1 MGLRPH
7 SRPKVDALRPD
18 AFCEGAAH
26 RPFFMSFRSPSNAPR
41 LDGAF
46 VSAALS
52 ARWAGREQF
61 TILET
66 GFGAGD
72 LFLATWAQW
81 RREAGPAARLFY
93 IALES
98 RLLPEADLR
107 AVHLQKAELEPLGL
121 LLRQQWPLAVRG
133 LHRLEFENARVVLLL
148 GLGQMETILPQLQA
162 EVDAFLLPD
171 PAQRKLPGGQRPLRS
186 LARLAAEGALFVA
199 DNLSPAESAEL
210 VRTGFALENTEAT
223 PGSPTLSTGVFRAA
237 KRRRT
242 GFSYGAEAREA
253 VVIGAGLA
261 GTAAAASLRKRGW
274 EVTLLE
280 RHGAVAQEAS
290 GNLAGVMSPMVS
302 RDDGLAARLS
312 RASFL
317 WLLRELEQF
326 ETSDSPAHWSGCGV
340 LQFAK
345 DPKEESLFQT
355 IAEAQGFPADFF
367 RAITQAEASADLGM
381 VAPIG
386 GCLFPLGGWVHPP
399 SLCEARLRNFPG
411 IRTVFYQN
419 ALEFHREENRWVV
432 CNAAGTVLGSAP
444 VLVLANAHDAARF
457 ELSAHLHFKKV
468 RGQVTHLPSSLLPPF
483 SRVLCRDGYL
493 TPAVDGTCC
502 LGATFDFDSN
512 ESALN
517 AEGHLVNLARL
528 GGLLPSASPIAEVAG
543 CTGRVGFRALTA
555 DRMPLVGALPDS
567 AGTASGNAGVQDFPR
582 LPGLYG
588 ILGLGSRG
596 LVWSALMGEF
606 LAASIVGEPWPL
618 EMDLAR
624 AIDPARFLFRAKNAP
639 TERRAQK

>member
-1 MGLRPH
+1 MPLP
-7 SRPKVDALRPD
+7 
-18 AFCEGAAH
+18 
-26 RPFFMSFRSPSNAPR
+26 SPNNATR
-41 LDGAF
+41 FDGAF
-46 VSAALS
+46 LRTALS
-52 ARWAGREQF
+52 ARWAGREHF
-61 TILET
+61 TVLET
-66 GFGAGD
+66 GFGAGEH
-72 LFLATWAQW
+72 FLATWALW
-81 RREAGPAARLFY
+81 RCEAGPTTRLFY
-93 IALES
+93 IALEGH
-98 RLLPEADLR
+98 LLPEADIR
-107 AVHLQKAELEPLGL
+107 VVHLQKTELEPLGL

-148 GLGQMETILPQLQA
+148 GLGQMETILPQLHA

-171 PAQRKLPGGQRPLRS
+171 PAHRELSGGQRPLRS
-186 LARLAAEGALFVA
+186 LARLAGEGALCVA

-210 VRTGFALENTEAT
+210 VRSGFALENSEAI
-223 PGSPTLSTGVFRAA
+223 PGDPALSTGVFRAA

-242 GFSYGAEAREA
+242 GFSSGAEAREA
-253 VVIGAGLA
+253 LVIGAGLA
-261 GTAAAASLRKRGW
+261 GSAAAASLRKRGW
-274 EVTLLE
+274 AVTLLE

-317 WLLRELEQF
+317 WLLRELERF
-326 ETSDSPAHWSGCGV
+326 EASDSPARWSGCGV
-340 LQFAK
+340 LQLAK
-345 DPKEESLFQT
+345 DPKEEALFQT

-367 RAITQAEASADLGM
+367 RAMTQVEASADLG
-381 VAPIG
+381 VPAPIG

-419 ALEFHREENRWVV
+419 ALEFHRQENRWVV
-432 CNAAGTVLGSAP
+432 CDATGTVLGSAP
-444 VLVLANAHDAARF
+444 VLVLANAHEAARF
-457 ELSAHLHFKKV
+457 ELTSHLHFKKV

-493 TPAVDGTCC
+493 TPAADGTCC

-512 ESALN
+512 DTALS
-517 AEGHLVNLARL
+517 AEGHLANLARL
-528 GGLLPSASPIAEVAG
+528 GGLLPSASRIPEVEDWP
-543 CTGRVGFRALTA
+543 GRVGFRALTA
-555 DRMPLVGALPDS
+555 DRMPLVGALPDP
-567 AGTASGNAGVQDFPR
+567 AGTASGNAGVHDFPR